1 MTNQPRNKERL
12 TKWPEPEPKLTS
24 NRQRILRLE
33 KQGIFPKRIKISVRK
48 VAWDYW
54 EIVNWIEQLKLACAQ
69 SKLSD
74 HIRSHAPSFVRRRPW
89 L

>member
-1 MTNQPRNKERL
+1 MTNQPRTKERPI
-12 TKWPEPEPKLTS
+12 KWPEHEPKVPNTCE
-24 NRQRILRLE
+24 RILRLE
-33 KQGIFPKRIKISVRK
+33 NQGKFPQRIKNSERRS
-48 VAWDYW
+48 AWDYW
-54 EIVNWIEQLKLACAQ
+54 EIVNWIEQLKSACAQ